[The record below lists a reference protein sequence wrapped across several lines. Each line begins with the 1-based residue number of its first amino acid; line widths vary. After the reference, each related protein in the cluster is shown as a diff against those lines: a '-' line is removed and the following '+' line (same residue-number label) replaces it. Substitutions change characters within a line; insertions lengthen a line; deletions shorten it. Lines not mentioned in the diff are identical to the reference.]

1 MAPVVFPICFRE
13 LLRDVCQKYSLSMPM
28 YGVPVENEKG
38 AIRVY
43 GEVELVR
50 GDTVTEAVR
59 CWSAPCANVD
69 ESEEDAARRCV
80 GKLHDEFSFDVRDFN
95 LEDKKCFE
103 DLYGRLSIE
112 NEIVKKKYKR
122 VKKDYRLLWGYYN
135 DLLTEKKWYVT
146 ERIGL
151 KKMIVA
157 CGDLLDRPNA
167 VALDQNGN
175 ADDSEEDPVAPPGYG
190 TFRS

>member
-80 GKLHDEFSFDVRDFN
+80 GKLRDEFSFDVRDFN

-112 NEIVKKKYKR
+112 NEVVKK
-122 VKKDYRLLWGYYN
+122 N
-135 DLLTEKKWYVT
+135 
-146 ERIGL
+146 IS
-151 KKMIVA
+151 A
-157 CGDLLDRPNA
+157 
-167 VALDQNGN
+167 
-175 ADDSEEDPVAPPGYG
+175 
-190 TFRS
+190 

>member
-1 MAPVVFPICFRE
+1 MAPVVFSICFRE
-13 LLRDVCQKYSLSMPM
+13 LLHDVCQQYSLSMPM

-59 CWSAPCANVD
+59 CWSAPCPNID
-69 ESEEDAARRCV
+69 QSEEDAARRCV
-80 GKLHDEFSFDVRDFN
+80 GKLRDEFSFDVRDFN

-112 NEIVKKKYKR
+112 HDV
-122 VKKDYRLLWGYYN
+122 
-135 DLLTEKKWYVT
+135 
-146 ERIGL
+146 
-151 KKMIVA
+151 
-157 CGDLLDRPNA
+157 PNA
-167 VALDQNGN
+167 VTLDQNGS
-175 ADDSEEDPVAPPGYG
+175 ADDSEEDLWRHWLWNFMLLSA
-190 TFRS
+190 